1 MTTALVVCRDATER
15 RRLVAAMRYG
25 DMEVVTAR
33 SNAQAAA
40 ILQRRTIDV
49 VLLAAAGS
57 DRVSAV
63 RDVRSRTGRPLIAIS
78 APVDELHTVALLDAG
93 ADDVVYEPVEVE
105 VLLARVRAL
114 MRRCNRGGEEGDL
127 APIVTDDFT
136 LYVADRRLVRAS
148 GTEVTFSPTE
158 WRLIEV
164 LVQRA
169 GHLVTREDAL
179 AEVWGPS
186 RADKT
191 QYLRVYMTAIR
202 RKIEPVPAHPR
213 YFLTVPGLG
222 LRFVPQP
229 ATERHS
235 AS

>member
-1 MTTALVVCRDATER
+1 MTTALVVCGDTTER
-15 RRLVAAMRYG
+15 RRLVAVMRSG
-25 DMEVVTAR
+25 DMDVVTAR
-33 SNAQAAA
+33 SNVPASS
-40 ILQRRTIDV
+40 ILHRRTIDV

-57 DRVSAV
+57 DPVSVV
-63 RDVRSRTGRPLIAIS
+63 RDLRSRTGRPLIAVS
-78 APVDELHTVALLDAG
+78 APVNELNTVALLDAG
-93 ADDVVYEPVEVE
+93 ADDVVYEPVGAEE
-105 VLLARVRAL
+105 LLARVRAL
-114 MRRCNRGGEEGDL
+114 MRRSIRGNEGDF

-136 LYVADRRLVRAS
+136 LYLADRRLVRAS

-169 GHLVTREDAL
+169 GHLVMREDAL

-229 ATERHS
+229 TTERHS